1 MGATN
6 EDESNLMFWILCD
19 IAITFLAYSFFIWLT
34 NRKDWDEEAREWH
47 RRQLASEAAIL
58 KEERRKDPI
67 DRKRVIANTITKKVS
82 SFSTCLM
89 QSIVV
94 SAKYKKEI

>member
-19 IAITFLAYSFFIWLT
+19 IGIIFLAYSFFIWLT

-82 SFSTCLM
+82 SFPTCLM